1 MEKTERTSGALALI
15 NVEMEGI
22 GGAVVR
28 VLRGLSRLDLAVV
41 IAAALPSG
49 HPSSI
54 RRAAIELIAAFALPA
69 KLVKRVESGLARR
82 LIARHFGGR
91 IDYKE
96 LGEIYDLDP
105 SNVRRRARLV
115 SDAIELE
122 ERATWDRLASLLRD
136 VGALPIGTHLARGT

>member
-1 MEKTERTSGALALI
+1 MI

-22 GGAVVR
+22 GGAVIR

-41 IAAALPSG
+41 IAAAVPSG
-49 HPSSI
+49 HPSGV

-69 KLVKRVESGLARR
+69 KLVKRVDSGLARR
-82 LIARHFGGR
+82 LIARHFGSR
-91 IDYKE
+91 IDYRE

-115 SDAIELE
+115 SDAIEFE

-136 VGALPIGTHLARGT
+136 IGALSIETHLARGT